1 MALQRVFHFSAHHGA
16 PERGGRDG
24 ASRLPPPP
32 VPKRLRGT
40 VPGRPTQPPFCLLQ
54 PRFPSSYLLCPI
66 PPLTPVPAPWT
77 LRRGEDSWARSLPP
91 LPGSARDGRGGGA
104 GLETNQP
111 DGAPDNPAER
121 SQPTQVRS
129 TSPRGAEQA
138 ALPGPPLSLASPSAV
153 WTLADRGRA
162 PSPRAARRAGAP
174 GAQQGAPARTR
185 AARRA
190 ARGGGGGG
198 GGAGGG
204 RGAGTSGRR

>member
-1 MALQRVFHFSAHHGA
+1 MEHPGSLLHPFPSVSEGRSQGDLPSPRSASCS
-16 PERGGRDG
+16 P
-24 ASRLPPPP
+24 ASRPPISCALSRPP
-32 VPKRLRGT
+32 
-40 VPGRPTQPPFCLLQ
+40 
-54 PRFPSSYLLCPI
+54 
-66 PPLTPVPAPWT
+66 PVPAPWT

-121 SQPTQVRS
+121 SHPTQVRS

-138 ALPGPPLSLASPSAV
+138 ALPGPPLSLASPSAA
-153 WTLADRGRA
+153 WTRADRGRA